1 MPRVRIG
8 PAPPDREALDAEIA
22 RLRDF
27 DIGGLRS
34 RWHAVWGRPAPLHLL
49 RHPLF
54 RILAY
59 RLQADHWGDLDA
71 ESKRL
76 LDRSESPEQ
85 AGQSAVARSR
95 RSTEL
100 RPGTVLGREWNGQM
114 HRVAVLDKGFAWN
127 GKTYPSLSK
136 VALAITGTR
145 WNGPRFFGLRDNPRK
160 GSSAS

>member
-8 PAPPDREALDAEIA
+8 PAPPNREALDAEIS
-22 RLRDF
+22 RLRDL

-34 RWHAVWGRPAPLHLL
+34 RWHAVWGRPAPLHLP
-49 RHPLF
+49 RHLLF

-59 RLQADHWGDLDA
+59 RLQVDHWGDLDA

-85 AGQSAVARSR
+85 AGQSAVARSWQ
-95 RSTEL
+95 SIEL

-114 HRVAVLDKGFAWN
+114 HRVAVLDEGFVWN
-127 GKTYPSLSK
+127 GTAYPSLSK

-145 WNGPRFFGLRDNPRK
+145 WNGPKFFGLRDNPRK
-160 GSSAS
+160 GSSAP